1 MVKSTNNDKNLVF
14 NEVYLKLMP
23 TVRINTAIMPCQ
35 FNAKKTYADG
45 YKPSQYQ
52 DKNGGNICGLPI

>member
-1 MVKSTNNDKNLVF
+1 
-14 NEVYLKLMP
+14 MP
-23 TVRINTAIMPCQ
+23 TVRINTAIMLCQ
-35 FNAKKTYADG
+35 FNAKKTYADR

>member
-1 MVKSTNNDKNLVF
+1 
-14 NEVYLKLMP
+14 
-23 TVRINTAIMPCQ
+23 MPCQ

-52 DKNGGNICGLPI
+52 DKNGGNICGLPIGMDKFPPAWLLQ